1 MVRFCRLTDGP
12 HHVLLLFFRRD
23 GEVFRHGHRGQACLH
38 HFGKEFLPKRLGLFT
53 RWVVLEGLQGFIH
66 LELILGRSG
75 LLTGTAVVRHHLRE
89 GLRQFGLY
97 LELLLHHPGK
107 LEAHL
112 MTEHR

>member
-1 MVRFCRLTDGP
+1 MVRFCRLMDGLY
-12 HHVLLLFFRRD
+12 HVLLLFFRRGD
-23 GEVFRHGHRGQACLH
+23 EVCRHGHRGQAGLH

-66 LELILGRSG
+66 LELILGGSG

-112 MTEHR
+112 MAEHR